1 MKNPPIDSSAA
12 CRELFQATPNAILFV
27 DEAGRIVLANPAC
40 DTLFGYAPESL
51 QGQNVNTL
59 VPEGF
64 SESVR
69 RRAEAATG
77 QQRRPMR
84 QGRELVARHADGCEL
99 PVNISFTPLI
109 AEGRHLIACSAAR
122 DLRGRSPDSV
132 DARLQSA
139 ALQFAASGI
148 VITDPSGTILWVNP
162 AASAITGYS
171 PDELV
176 GQNVRVLK
184 SGEHGEEVYAD
195 LWETISSGRTW
206 SGKIV
211 NRRKDGSVYLE
222 EQTIAPVLGDNGS
235 VTHFVAIKQDVTE
248 QQRTQAALAHA
259 HEELAA
265 RVIEIEGLNR
275 LLREDKSRMDA
286 EFRLGRQVQRRLLP
300 EAPGGWHDVD
310 LAVSSVPCFEVS
322 GDYHDFID
330 LPDGDLGLAIGDVS
344 GKGMG
349 AALIMS
355 SAQAALR
362 IAAPTEP
369 DLARLFAR
377 LDELLL
383 RTTPRAKFATFFF
396 ARFNRREGVLR
407 YVNAGHNPPFVYSRG
422 ELTRL
427 EATGPPLGIMGGATF
442 REECIPFDVGSTLF
456 LYSDGF
462 NEAEN
467 PDGEE
472 FGMQRWEALV
482 RESADRAASEAS
494 GFLTEAI
501 VRFEGG
507 RPPTD
512 DKTLVVFRRAE

>member
-1 MKNPPIDSSAA
+1 MKTPPIDSSAA
-12 CRELFQATPNAILFV
+12 CRELFEATPNAILFV

-69 RRAEAATG
+69 RRAEVATG
-77 QQRRPMR
+77 QQPRPMR

-99 PVNISFTPLI
+99 PVNVSFTPLI

-122 DLRGRSPDSV
+122 DHRERSPDSV

-176 GQNVRVLK
+176 GQNVRLLK
-184 SGEHGEEVYAD
+184 SGEHGPEFYAD
-195 LWETISSGRTW
+195 LWGTISSGRTW
-206 SGKIV
+206 SGKIL

-222 EQTIAPVLGDNGS
+222 EQTIAPVLGDSGS
-235 VTHFVAIKQDVTE
+235 VTHFVAIKRDVTE

-300 EAPGGWHDVD
+300 QAPGGWHDVD
-310 LAVSSVPCFEVS
+310 LAVSSVPCFEVG
-322 GDYHDFID
+322 GDYHDSID

-349 AALIMS
+349 GGPDHVERPGGASDRGADRARSRASLRSTRRAL
-355 SAQAALR
+355 AC
-362 IAAPTEP
+362 
-369 DLARLFAR
+369 
-377 LDELLL
+377 
-383 RTTPRAKFATFFF
+383 TTPKAKFATFFF

-407 YVNAGHNPPFVYSRG
+407 YVNAGHNPPLVYSRG

-427 EATGPPLGIMGGATF
+427 DATGPPLGIMGGATF
-442 REECIPFDVGSTLF
+442 REESIPFDVGSTLF

-482 RESADRAASEAS
+482 RESADRIASESS

-512 DKTLVVFRRAE
+512 DKTLVVFRRAD

>member
-27 DEAGRIVLANPAC
+27 DEGGRIVLANPAC

-77 QQRRPMR
+77 QQPRPMR

-184 SGEHGEEVYAD
+184 SGEHGQEV
-195 LWETISSGRTW
+195 LR
-206 SGKIV
+206 
-211 NRRKDGSVYLE
+211 GSV
-222 EQTIAPVLGDNGS
+222 GDDLQR
-235 VTHFVAIKQDVTE
+235 QDVVGE
-248 QQRTQAALAHA
+248 DRQPPQGRL
-259 HEELAA
+259 
-265 RVIEIEGLNR
+265 RV
-275 LLREDKSRMDA
+275 
-286 EFRLGRQVQRRLLP
+286 
-300 EAPGGWHDVD
+300 PGGADHRPGSRRQRERHPLRRD
-310 LAVSSVPCFEVS
+310 
-322 GDYHDFID
+322 
-330 LPDGDLGLAIGDVS
+330 
-344 GKGMG
+344 
-349 AALIMS
+349 
-355 SAQAALR
+355 QAGR
-362 IAAPTEP
+362 
-369 DLARLFAR
+369 D
-377 LDELLL
+377 
-383 RTTPRAKFATFFF
+383 RATAD
-396 ARFNRREGVLR
+396 
-407 YVNAGHNPPFVYSRG
+407 P
-422 ELTRL
+422 
-427 EATGPPLGIMGGATF
+427 GGA
-442 REECIPFDVGSTLF
+442 
-456 LYSDGF
+456 
-462 NEAEN
+462 
-467 PDGEE
+467 
-472 FGMQRWEALV
+472 
-482 RESADRAASEAS
+482 RA
-494 GFLTEAI
+494 
-501 VRFEGG
+501 
-507 RPPTD
+507 RP
-512 DKTLVVFRRAE
+512 RRAGGAGDRDRRPEPPAP